1 MLLHTTSVVFDCPPS
16 HHDRYGRT
24 LKMTANRYETLD
36 SSSSYE
42 GVTLLFAHCIGSHKE
57 QWEPAIQHVF
67 RLQQS
72 KPRHQRIREAW
83 TFDWQSHGDA
93 ATLNREALGETR
105 EMGVCESL
113 LVFPSSS
120 FPLHSELIFF
130 QAAYEWADSIAA
142 FVRSPQMRG
151 KRMVAVGHS
160 AGTGAMMMSLRGNP
174 LSSLPYSAMVLIEPF
189 LATREMYLRHAAEDT
204 PAAVAATML
213 RRTQWPSRSEAH
225 AWLSQR
231 APWRRWDARVLRI
244 YVKHG
249 LRETDDGTV
258 ELKCDR
264 RQEAMAYPDVEP
276 HFDAVGEIKRVCR
289 TVPIH
294 LVWATRSDLVPK
306 AIQDAL
312 SDASKGRFVASIT
325 RVEGRHLLVQEAP
338 DRIAEAICAAVN
350 RIG

>member
-1 MLLHTTSVVFDCPPS
+1 MLLHTTSVVFDCTPN

-57 QWEPAIQHVF
+57 QWEPAIQHAF
-67 RLQQS
+67 RLQKS

-93 ATLNREALGETR
+93 ATLNRDALRETR
-105 EMGVCESL
+105 EMGVS
-113 LVFPSSS
+113 
-120 FPLHSELIFF
+120 
-130 QAAYEWADSIAA
+130 AYEWADAIAA

-151 KRMVAVGHS
+151 KRLVAVGHS
-160 AGTGAMMMSLRGNP
+160 AGTGAMMMSLRGTP

-213 RRTQWPSRSEAH
+213 RRTHWPSRSEAH
-225 AWLSQR
+225 TWLAQR
-231 APWRRWDARVLRI
+231 APWRRWDSRVLRI

-249 LRETDDGTV
+249 LRETDDGAV

-276 HFDAVGEIKRVCR
+276 HFDAVREIKRVCR

-294 LVWATRSDLVPK
+294 IVWATRSDLVPK

-312 SDASKGRFVASIT
+312 SDASKGRFIASIT

-338 DRIAEAICAAVN
+338 DRIAEAICAAVDH
-350 RIG
+350 IGQNILENEEPRARSRL